1 VSNTAFRVK
10 TKYIYRLDSHYY
22 FWDILR
28 WVAIN
33 PSGLCSHTQH
43 VDDQGRKRGRVIGFP
58 GSLKSP
64 RVISDFKKNKFYLK
78 N

>member
-28 WVAIN
+28 WVVLN

-58 GSLKSP
+58 GSLKSL
-64 RVISDFKKNKFYLK
+64 RVIGDLKKKLNFI
-78 N
+78 